1 MRTSSN
7 RTFIRKMREKKR
19 SICNYIQRQ
28 TSFQR
33 VSATFFYKL
42 VDNILIVRV
51 WLFFCHIL
59 LNFSFYYIFF
69 KTFLLVVGWTKM
81 RLSEE
86 ITLPLNI
93 SQAALRKESDFGNDQ
108 SSEMDIIIDK
118 LEESE

>member
-1 MRTSSN
+1 
-7 RTFIRKMREKKR
+7 
-19 SICNYIQRQ
+19 
-28 TSFQR
+28 
-33 VSATFFYKL
+33 
-42 VDNILIVRV
+42 
-51 WLFFCHIL
+51 
-59 LNFSFYYIFF
+59 
-69 KTFLLVVGWTKM
+69 M